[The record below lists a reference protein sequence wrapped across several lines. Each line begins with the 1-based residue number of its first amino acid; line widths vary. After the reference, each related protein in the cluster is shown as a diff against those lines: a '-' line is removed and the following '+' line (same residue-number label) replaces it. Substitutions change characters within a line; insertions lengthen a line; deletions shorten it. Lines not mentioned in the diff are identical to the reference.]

1 LTITADAAEFS
12 GTERFRI
19 LGRIGQGGMGVVY
32 RAWDRERRA
41 HVALKALRTASA
53 ETLFRFKNEFRALAD
68 LHHPNLCA
76 LGELFHDG
84 GRWFF
89 TMELVDGVDLLAY
102 VRPPLPGGE
111 PGPLE
116 AGRLR
121 RAIVQL
127 GRGLDALHARGRVH
141 RDIKPSNV
149 LVSMAGNEER
159 VVLVDFGL
167 TTSLFEPR
175 PTAPEPG
182 GEPPSDIAVVGTVDY
197 MAPEQAASRPAGPEA
212 DWYSVGVILY
222 EALTG
227 QMPFQGA
234 PLEVLI
240 AKQQGPPPPVRVVAP
255 DAPRDLASLC
265 DALLAP
271 DPRARP
277 RSDDIVARLR
287 GEGAPDPSTRLRL
300 VRAVARDPE
309 MTPTPTDPIGRV
321 PAAPSEMPFVGRA
334 RELITLEEAFAA
346 TLGADGQP
354 QTVVVHGESG
364 VGKSALVRRFLDG
377 IWARQANAVVL
388 TGRCL
393 EQESVP
399 YKAVDGVVDT
409 LARVLRRMPRIET
422 AALLPLEA
430 ALLGQVFPVLR
441 RVPVI
446 AEAPARRIPA
456 GVTEEQQA
464 LRARVF
470 GALRELLTRLA
481 ARRPLVI
488 AIDDLQ
494 WADDDSLALL
504 AALLREPEAPQMMAL
519 FTLRAGATLDL
530 GLLPGRVRHVH
541 VARLPADEAAELAR
555 LLLGAD
561 PPPGAARLDEAA
573 RTIATEAQGHPLF
586 IDELVR
592 HARLPGAPND
602 GQPLHL
608 DDALRARI
616 AQLPAEARRLL
627 DVIALAGLPIG
638 LDAAAEAAGL
648 PTPADPPP
656 FADTRTPPP
665 PVTAMIPQPAP
676 FDDGV
681 PSLGRLLTA
690 LRAGRLVRTARA
702 PSSGL
707 PLVEP
712 FHDRVRDATLR
723 ALEARGPEVIAELHG
738 ALARALETRGA
749 DAETLSRH
757 LAGAGDHKRAAELA
771 ARAAE
776 DAIAALAFDRAARL
790 LRRALELD
798 PTEGPTRAARAARL
812 GEALAALGR
821 SGDAALAY
829 LEAARDEPER
839 PAALSLQN
847 RAAQLLLVSGHVDEG
862 LVALDAVLRS
872 VGLAIPETPRAAM
885 RSFIVRSIGL
895 RLRGVR
901 FRERSVDQ
909 IAPEVL
915 RRIDA
920 CWSVASGL
928 GMVDIARAAA
938 FDARHLAYALSA
950 GEPRRVA
957 RALALHGVFQSA
969 LGAGDPARA
978 DALCARAE
986 AIAERIGDAH
996 SLGLTAFARGVR
1008 AFLEGNLAPAHDALS
1023 RALTI
1028 FHERC
1033 VGVAWERSTALH
1045 YALLCHL
1052 ARGDLGH
1059 VVRRMPE
1066 LRHSARERGD
1076 LYQTLVLRTG
1086 PFVLCAL
1093 AEDDPERGRTEAQ
1106 EALATWS
1113 QQGFQLQ
1120 HLWEL
1125 TARAWCDL
1133 YSDDG
1138 RTAHDRIVAR
1148 WPTIERSLVLRV
1160 PYLASELYC
1169 LRGRAALAATARLV
1183 ASDPERRALI
1193 GEAERYA
1200 ARLAQRKTL
1209 GTVAQAALLRAGIA
1223 ATRGDSARAL
1233 AELEAAERGFFEA
1246 EMHLHRA
1253 VAARRRGQ
1261 LLGDEGAGVVAD
1273 AEAWMATQRVKSPRR
1288 MCALFAP
1295 GFGD

>member
-1 LTITADAAEFS
+1 MTSSADPAEFP
-12 GTERFRI
+12 GTARFRV
-19 LGRIGQGGMGVVY
+19 LARIGQGGMGVVY
-32 RAWDRERRA
+32 RAWDRERRT

-76 LGELFHDG
+76 LGELVHDG

-111 PGPLE
+111 PGPLD
-116 AGRLR
+116 APRLR
-121 RAIVQL
+121 RALVQL
-127 GRGLDALHARGRVH
+127 ARGLDALHARGRVH
-141 RDIKPSNV
+141 RDIKPSNI

-167 TTSLFEPR
+167 TTSLVEPR
-175 PTAPEPG
+175 VIAPDPA
-182 GEPPSDIAVVGTVDY
+182 GEPPSDMNVVGTVDY
-197 MAPEQAASRPAGPEA
+197 MAPEQAASRPTGPEA
-212 DWYSVGVILY
+212 DWYSVGVVLY

-227 QMPFQGA
+227 QLPFQGA
-234 PLEVLI
+234 PLEILI
-240 AKQQGPPPPVRVVAP
+240 AKQQSAPPPVSAVAP
-255 DAPRDLASLC
+255 DAPPDLASLC
-265 DALLAP
+265 DALLSL

-277 RSDDIVARLR
+277 RSDDVRQRLR
-287 GEGAPDPSTRLRL
+287 GDGAPDPSTRLRL
-300 VRAVARDPE
+300 VPGGADGDGGGSVV
-309 MTPTPTDPIGRV
+309 DPIARV
-321 PAAPSEMPFVGRA
+321 PSGPSEAPFVGRA
-334 RELITLEEAFAA
+334 RELGGLEEAFSA
-346 TLGADGQP
+346 TLGPDGVA
-354 QTVVVHGESG
+354 QTIVVHGESG

-377 IWARQANAVVL
+377 IWARQPNAVVL

-399 YKAVDGVVDT
+399 YKAVDGVIDA
-409 LARVLRRMPRIET
+409 LARVLRRMPRPEA
-422 AALLPLEA
+422 AALLPLEV

-441 RVPVI
+441 RVQVI
-446 AEAPARRIPA
+446 AEAPVRRVPA
-456 GVTEEQQA
+456 GVVEEQQM

-470 GALRELLTRLA
+470 AALRELLTRLA
-481 ARRPLVI
+481 ARRPLVV

-504 AALLREPEAPQMMAL
+504 AALLREPEAPTMMTL
-519 FTLRAGATLDL
+519 FTLRAGAPPLEL
-530 GLLPGRVRHVH
+530 GLQPGRVRHVY
-541 VARLPADEAAELAR
+541 VGRLPADEAAELAR
-555 LLLGAD
+555 ILLGAD
-561 PPPGAARLDEAA
+561 PPSGTPLDVAA
-573 RTIATEAQGHPLF
+573 RTIAAEAQGHPLF

-592 HARLPGAPND
+592 HARMPGDPDD

-608 DDALRARI
+608 EDALRARI

-665 PVTAMIPQPAP
+665 PVTSMIPQPAP
-676 FDDGV
+676 LDDGV

-723 ALEARGPEVIAELHG
+723 ALQASSADEVAALHG
-738 ALARALETRGA
+738 ALARALEARGA

-757 LAGAGDHKRAAELA
+757 YAGAGDQRRAAELA

-776 DAIAALAFDRAARL
+776 DAVAALAFDRAARL

-798 PTEGPTRAARAARL
+798 PAEGPQRASRAARL

-829 LEAARDEPER
+829 LEAARDEPKR
-839 PAALSLQN
+839 PEALSLQN

-862 LVALDAVLRS
+862 LAALDGVLRS
-872 VGLAIPETPRAAM
+872 VGLALPPTPAAAM
-885 RSFIVRSIGL
+885 RSYALRTLVLRVRGL
-895 RLRGVR
+895 G
-901 FRERSVDQ
+901 FRERDPDR

-928 GMVDIARAAA
+928 GMVDVARAAA
-938 FDARHLAYALSA
+938 FEARHLSYALSA

-957 RALALHGVFQSA
+957 RAIALHAVFQ
-969 LGAGDPARA
+969 GAIGRSTPGTTEAM
-978 DALCARAE
+978 CARAE
-986 AIAERIGDAH
+986 ALAERLGDAH
-996 SLGLTAFARGVR
+996 ALGLAAFARGVSN
-1008 AFLEGNLAPAHDALS
+1008 FLDGKLTIAHDSLS

-1028 FHERC
+1028 FTERC
-1033 VGVAWERSTALH
+1033 VGVVWERSTAMH
-1045 YALLCHL
+1045 YLLLCHL

-1076 LYQTLVLRTG
+1076 YYQTLVFRTG

-1093 AEDDPERGRTEAQ
+1093 AEDDPERGRTEAS

-1125 TARAWCDL
+1125 TARVWCDL

-1138 RTAHDRIVAR
+1138 RTALDRLIAR
-1148 WPTIERSLVLRV
+1148 WPTIERTLIFRV
-1160 PYLASELYC
+1160 PYLANELYA
-1169 LRGRAALAATARLV
+1169 LRGRAALAATSRLV
-1183 ASDPERRALI
+1183 ASDPEHAALI
-1193 GEAERYA
+1193 AEAEGYA
-1200 ARLAQRKTL
+1200 RR
-1209 GTVAQAALLRAGIA
+1209 VDDRDSPPRRAQAALLRAGIA
-1223 ATRGDSARAL
+1223 ATRGDTVRAI
-1233 AELEAAERGFFEA
+1233 AELEVAERGFFEA
-1246 EMHLHRA
+1246 EMHLYRA

-1261 LLGDEGAGVVAD
+1261 LLGDAGTGVVAD

-1288 MCALFAP
+1288 MCSLFAP
-1295 GFGD
+1295 GFSD

>member
-1 LTITADAAEFS
+1 MSTHADAAEFS
-12 GTERFRI
+12 GTDRFR
-19 LGRIGQGGMGVVY
+19 LLARIGQGGMGVVF
-32 RAWDRERRA
+32 RAWDRERKA
-41 HVALKALRTASA
+41 QVALKALRTASA

-116 AGRLR
+116 AARLR

-167 TTSLFEPR
+167 TTSLVEPR
-175 PTAPEPG
+175 VTAPDPG
-182 GEPPSDIAVVGTVDY
+182 GEPPSDVAVVGTVDY

-240 AKQQGPPPPVRVVAP
+240 AKQQSAPPPVRVVAP
-255 DAPRDLASLC
+255 DAPRDLAALC

-277 RSDDIVARLR
+277 RSEDIVSRLA

-300 VRAVARDPE
+300 VRTSPRDPE
-309 MTPTPTDPIGRV
+309 MTPTPTDPIARV
-321 PAAPSEMPFVGRA
+321 PSGPSEMPFVGRA
-334 RELITLEEAFAA
+334 RELLTLEEAFSA
-346 TLGADGQP
+346 TLGSDGQP
-354 QTVVVHGESG
+354 QTIVVHGESG

-399 YKAVDGVVDT
+399 YKAVDGVVDA

-446 AEAPARRIPA
+446 AEAPARRVSA
-456 GVTEEQQA
+456 GVTEEQQV

-481 ARRPLVI
+481 SRRPLVI

-504 AALLREPEAPQMMAL
+504 AALLREPEAPTMMAL
-519 FTLRAGATLDL
+519 FTLRAGAPPLEL
-530 GLLPGRVRHVH
+530 GLPPGRVRHVH

-561 PPPGAARLDEAA
+561 PPPGAPLDEAA

-586 IDELVR
+586 IDELVH
-592 HARLPGAPND
+592 HARLPTEPTE

-648 PTPADPPP
+648 PTPADPPQ
-656 FADTRTPPP
+656 FDTRTPPP
-665 PVTAMIPQPAP
+665 PVTAMIPQPAA

-681 PSLGRLLTA
+681 PSLGRLLAA

-723 ALEARGPEVIAELHG
+723 AVESRGAAEVAALHG

-757 LAGAGDHKRAAELA
+757 LAGAGEHPRAAELA

-798 PTEGPTRAARAARL
+798 PKEGPTRAARAARL

-839 PAALSLQN
+839 PHALSLQN

-872 VGLAIPETPRAAM
+872 VGLALPETPRAAM
-885 RSFIVRSIGL
+885 RSFVVRSLGL
-895 RLRGVR
+895 RLRGFR
-901 FRERSVDQ
+901 FRERHPDQ

-928 GMVDIARAAA
+928 GMVDVSRAAA
-938 FDARHLAYALSA
+938 FDARHLAYALAA

-957 RALALHGVFQSA
+957 RALALHGVFQGA
-969 LGAGDPARA
+969 LGVGDRARA

-986 AIAERIGDAH
+986 ALAERLGDAH

-1008 AFLEGNLAPAHDALS
+1008 AFLDGQIATAHDSLS

-1045 YALLCHL
+1045 YALLCHV
-1052 ARGDLGH
+1052 ARGDIGY

-1076 LYQTLVLRTG
+1076 LYQMLVLRTG

-1125 TARAWCDL
+1125 TALAWCDL

-1138 RTAHDRIVAR
+1138 RTALDRLVAR
-1148 WPTIERSLVLRV
+1148 WPTIEKSLVLQV
-1160 PYLASELYC
+1160 PYLAAELHG

-1183 ASDPERRALI
+1183 PNDPERKALI
-1193 GEAERYA
+1193 DEAERYA
-1200 ARLAQRKTL
+1200 AQVAKRGTKA
-1209 GTVAQAALLRAGIA
+1209 TVAQAALLRAGIA

-1246 EMHLHRA
+1246 EMHLQRA